1 MRSPRR
7 RLEGGWRESQVIW
20 SAGLLLQR
28 YGWPCSPCVRTA
40 SVPLSLL
47 RWEVLLSAW
56 WSLVLESLVG
66 VSWRQRWILLQRGIV
81 SAVSKSVGVT
91 SVDHLKPDVRTE
103 VPWQTQICFPR
114 VKICVKD
121 RTLQGLFSLH
131 IFFYFSCSLLP
142 RLFSLYFP
150 RVRGSG
156 TWERFIFQLPW
167 R

>member
-1 MRSPRR
+1 MRSQRR
-7 RLEGGWRESQVIW
+7 RLEGGWTESEASW
-20 SAGLLLQR
+20 SADLLQR

-81 SAVSKSVGVT
+81 SAVSKSVGAT
-91 SVDHLKPDVRTE
+91 SVDHLRPDVQPE
-103 VPWQTQICFPR
+103 VPGQTQICFPR
-114 VKICVKD
+114 VKIRVKA
-121 RTLQGLFSLH
+121 RTPQGLFPS
-131 IFFYFSCSLLP
+131 IFSFTCPALFP

-150 RVRGSG
+150 RVRGSV
-156 TWERFIFQLPW
+156 TWERFIFQWPW